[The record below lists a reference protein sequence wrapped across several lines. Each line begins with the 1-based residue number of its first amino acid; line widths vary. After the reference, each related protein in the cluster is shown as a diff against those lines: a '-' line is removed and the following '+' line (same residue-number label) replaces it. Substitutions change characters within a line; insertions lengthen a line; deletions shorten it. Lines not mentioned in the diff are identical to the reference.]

1 MSNLICFS
9 SNKLNTKGI
18 IKLGKKTFAMCDYIT
33 EFSNI
38 IMCTC
43 MEHIYYIF
51 ESSSK
56 STGPKF
62 NSWTQVRAESK
73 PKASPVWTTHT
84 GVNWSYLVKTCFK
97 VIELRRNCGW
107 ITQLIEL
114 QIMFVDSLTDSIV
127 YFGSD
132 SNVDATIDNKIKHI
146 CF

>member
-1 MSNLICFS
+1 MN
-9 SNKLNTKGI
+9 
-18 IKLGKKTFAMCDYIT
+18 
-33 EFSNI
+33 
-38 IMCTC
+38 
-43 MEHIYYIF
+43 
-51 ESSSK
+51 
-56 STGPKF
+56 
-62 NSWTQVRAESK
+62 
-73 PKASPVWTTHT
+73 HT